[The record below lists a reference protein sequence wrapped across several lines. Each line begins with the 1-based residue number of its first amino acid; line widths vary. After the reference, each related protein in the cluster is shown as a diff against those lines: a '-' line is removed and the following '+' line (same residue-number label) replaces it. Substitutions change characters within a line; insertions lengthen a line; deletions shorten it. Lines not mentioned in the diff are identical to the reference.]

1 MASQRSEQGRCWSPR
16 MIWTIC
22 LAILAV
28 AIAVPSAVWAFGF
41 RQAVGGIFIDA
52 RGAVTNAQQDQ
63 IGRLRELRLKELKQA
78 PADLNRPAELRKV
91 SLRLLDEAIG
101 ECLRNDKPLP
111 DEITYL
117 AGLQRIEY
125 VFVYPEQNDII
136 LAGYGEGWRVDE
148 RGNVVGVTTG
158 RPVLLLDDLLVA
170 LRTAEQ
176 TAQGGISCSI
186 DPTKEGLARLQE
198 AQQRFGG
205 LGTTPEAVAQSL
217 ERLLGPQI
225 VTIQG
230 VPAFSHFARVL
241 LAADFRMKRLGMNF
255 DRAPVKGLPSYLH
268 MLKSQNKTGSQNM
281 LPRWWL
287 TTDYEPLL
295 TDGEGLAWQLRGP
308 GVKAMSED
316 DFVDAQG
323 GRTQSGKASPLAQKW
338 ADNMTAKYDELSIK
352 EPIFGELRNCMD
364 LAVVSALIVK
374 ERLATKAGLSMGALL
389 DADVLPADEYLAP
402 KQIDT
407 RASFIETGSNYIIS
421 ASGGVAIH
429 AWGAADAKETSD
441 ELAPVRSQVAEGRA
455 KTWWWN

>member
-16 MIWTIC
+16 MIC

-28 AIAVPSAVWAFGF
+28 AMAVPSAVWAFGF

-52 RGAVTNAQQDQ
+52 RGAVSNAQQDQ

-78 PADLNRPAELRKV
+78 PGDLNRPAELRKV
-91 SLRLLDEAIG
+91 SLRMLDEAIG

-125 VFVYPEQNDII
+125 VFVYPEQNDIV

-148 RGNVVGVTTG
+148 RGNVVGLTTG

-170 LRTAEQ
+170 LRTAEPS
-176 TAQGGISCSI
+176 ARGGISCSI
-186 DPTKEGLARLQE
+186 DPTKEGLVRLQE

-255 DRAPVKGLPSYLH
+255 DRSPVKGLPSYLH
-268 MLKSQNKTGSQNM
+268 MLKSQSKTGSQNM

-295 TDGEGLAWQLRGP
+295 TDGEGLTWQLRGP

-374 ERLATKAGLSMGALL
+374 ERLAAKAGLSMGALL
-389 DADVLPADEYLAP
+389 DADALPADEYLAP

-421 ASGGVAIH
+421 ASGGVAIN

-441 ELAPVRSQVAEGRA
+441 ELAPVRSQVAEGRT